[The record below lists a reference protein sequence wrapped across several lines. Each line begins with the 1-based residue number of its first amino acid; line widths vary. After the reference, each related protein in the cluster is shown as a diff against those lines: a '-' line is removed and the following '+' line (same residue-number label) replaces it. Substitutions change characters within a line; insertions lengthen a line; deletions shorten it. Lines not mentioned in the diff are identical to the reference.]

1 MTSLKL
7 FWLLKW
13 KLATPYV
20 VSYFVSKRSAIP
32 IRLRQRESVR
42 QMPHLA
48 HFPITQQ
55 DFHDVETNLH
65 LRMLQELQVIE
76 RGLRKQPAF
85 ARVHRG
91 GGARPVFGGTRL
103 CQPPTARAS
112 RQVVGTATRRS
123 YDLRRL
129 RLHGLTTRVKKS
141 HRYHLTKRGIQL
153 AIFFTRSHAR
163 SLRPGLAQITGPE
176 WEDGSA
182 LRRSFDQVL
191 RHLDQL
197 VADAKLAA

>member
-1 MTSLKL
+1 M
-7 FWLLKW
+7 
-13 KLATPYV
+13 
-20 VSYFVSKRSAIP
+20 
-32 IRLRQRESVR
+32 
-42 QMPHLA
+42 
-48 HFPITQQ
+48 
-55 DFHDVETNLH
+55 
-65 LRMLQELQVIE
+65 
-76 RGLRKQPAF
+76 
-85 ARVHRG
+85 
-91 GGARPVFGGTRL
+91 
-103 CQPPTARAS
+103 
-112 RQVVGTATRRS
+112 S

-141 HRYHLTKRGIQL
+141 HRDHLTKRGIQL

-163 SLRPGLAQITGPE
+163 NLRPGLAQITGPE